1 MSVRPTVVL
10 VTVSVPDAVTG
21 DRIADALVEQR
32 LAACVKRSGPVR
44 STYRW
49 EGRVQRDD
57 EWLLGCVTVEDRVA
71 ALTVAVRRLH
81 PYDVPEV
88 VATPV
93 VAGDAE
99 YLDWVV
105 AQVGPDV

>member
-1 MSVRPTVVL
+1 MSARPAVVR

-32 LAACVKRSGPVR
+32 LAACVKRSGAVR

-49 EGRVQRDD
+49 QGRVERED
-57 EWLLGCVTVEDRVA
+57 EWLLDCVTVEARVG
-71 ALTVAVRRLH
+71 ALALAVRGLH
-81 PYDVPEV
+81 PHEVPEV
-88 VATPV
+88 IATPV
-93 VAGDAE
+93 VAGDAD

-105 AQVGPDV
+105 AEVDGDV